1 MFSQHHVDQLELSQ
15 TPLQAMQGLLGVGNG
30 RDDLQLCRQRV
41 GAFGLTGELATQPI
55 AVLSGGQ
62 KARIQFA
69 RVCAT
74 SPHVLV
80 LDEPTNHL
88 DLESIRSLA
97 EAVRSCNT
105 SLHHLF
111 GSAESPGSPGY
122 TQWLML

>member
-1 MFSQHHVDQLELSQ
+1 
-15 TPLQAMQGLLGVGNG
+15 MQSLLGVGSG
-30 RDDLQLCRQRV
+30 RDDIQLCRQRV

-97 EAVRSCNT
+97 DAVTNFEGAVVIVSHDEQLLSLACTQVCCPCCKGRATQARIALGRSAT
-105 SLHHLF
+105 L
-111 GSAESPGSPGY
+111 
-122 TQWLML
+122 